1 MSCCGSQRAQVHPA
15 PRNLPRPDDRQ
26 SQPMAQ
32 LTIRFEYVG
41 ATGMTAVGP
50 VTGKRYRFQDHGSR
64 VAVDLRDA
72 PSMAGVPHL
81 RRV

>member
-1 MSCCGSQRAQVHPA
+1 
-15 PRNLPRPDDRQ
+15 
-26 SQPMAQ
+26 MAQ

-41 ATGMTAVGP
+41 ATGMTAMGP
-50 VTGKRYRFQDHGSR
+50 VTGKRYRFQDYGSR